1 MNRLK
6 SLSVALL
13 APLVLLGCV
22 LAPGKFVST
31 LDIHADRSFTYTYK
45 GEVIGVD
52 LASEF
57 AKGMAGKA
65 KGGDDGDDSGGDG
78 DGDDSSGG
86 STSPSSLQ
94 IKAVARTIDPQ
105 DAPGDD
111 ASSDEKFKA
120 MAAALA
126 KEPGFRSVVYKGNG
140 VFDIDYS
147 ITGSLTHTFLWPYN
161 LDAEVIFPFVVIE
174 LRGDTTVRV
183 KAPGFAKEDNGAPG
197 GGDGGKAASKM
208 DGVFTLTTDAEIVSQ
223 NNEDGAKTLPDGR
236 RSISW
241 KATPLTKDAPSAV
254 LKLQPLGK

>member
-31 LDIHADRSFTYTYK
+31 LDIHTDRSFTYTYK
-45 GEVIGVD
+45 GEVIGID
-52 LASEF
+52 LANEF

-65 KGGDDGDDSGGDG
+65 KGDDDDNGDGD

-86 STSPSSLQ
+86 GTSPSSLQ
-94 IKAVARTIDPQ
+94 IRAAAQKIDPQ
-105 DAPGDD
+105 PAPDDD

-174 LRGDTTVRV
+174 LRGDSNVRV

-197 GGDGGKAASKM
+197 GGGGGKAASKM

-254 LKLQPLGK
+254 LKLQPLGH